1 MTLTEFINKI
11 DEIKAL
17 VVRYSALFD
26 EKSLIK
32 EIKKFESAIKSK
44 LKWPDDVKSILD
56 KLKKKNLRTTRK
68 LINDLNLTVNGNN
81 KAEIIFNLGF
91 LLIEDHKIKEE
102 LNNLLLAKT
111 RKKRSK
117 QKVYVSKEN
126 TIDLIERWLDMK
138 DEDLRSELSALTVR
152 ELREITK
159 GILSSNQR
167 RKRKKEL
174 IDIIIFKMKELK
186 HQMEMG
192 PA

>member
-1 MTLTEFINKI
+1 MTLTEFIKKI

-17 VVRYSALFD
+17 VVRYSTLFD
-26 EKSLIK
+26 EKSLVK
-32 EIKKFESAIKSK
+32 EIKKFESTIKSK

-56 KLKKKNLRTTRK
+56 KLKKKNLRTIRK
-68 LINDLNLTVNGNN
+68 LINDLNLTVSGNN
-81 KAEIIFNLGF
+81 KAEIIFNLGS
-91 LLIEDHKIKEE
+91 LLIEDYKIKEK
-102 LNNLLLAKT
+102 LNNMLLVKT
-111 RKKRSK
+111 RKRKSR

-126 TIDLIERWLDMK
+126 TINLIERWLDMK